1 MPNDS
6 ISILGATSGQ
16 AFAGFAGSV
25 MPGTISGITP
35 HTWVADAN
43 GLYQT
48 GTDLG
53 AEWKGLYQKMLSG
66 DLTGMTAI
74 QHLEGN
80 AEAIFENT
88 GLHKL
93 NAATQMRD
101 RMDLQR
107 EFDAMAGAL
116 LEGKID
122 AGKPLSVT
130 SYLTMEHM
138 LQGDGVLEEL
148 AVQGH
153 GLNNEPNER
162 YDGYTND
169 IQNVVDNKTLYIG
182 TGLDH
187 NQTAIAAFM
196 DDVVLGHSPFPTVF
210 INGHQIQLNQNG
222 AAEDRIGTAVRA
234 FDEAAFTKVYHSS
247 DFSTTKAVD
256 PVPVP
261 KPPASPA
268 PISVPPGGF
277 QFAYDGSLIPKTL
290 TVQTPHTWTAG
301 SDGLYHTTTDLQAEW
316 RNDYTQMLAGHGDQ
330 LTAVQR
336 MEGNAEAVF
345 ENTNLSK
352 LDAKT
357 QIRDREDLQR
367 EYDAISGAM
376 IINASVLHIDMKAA
390 FTQSSYLALEH
401 TMQSN
406 TQLEELGIQGHGLNK
421 PPSAKYN
428 GYTQDIQNVVD
439 TKTRFVGGGLDNGE
453 NAIAAFMD
461 DVILGHTPFA
471 TVEINGHLQQL
482 NQNGAR
488 EDMIA
493 KAIAGMNEA
502 AFQRVFTASNFK
514 R

>member
-1 MPNDS
+1 MAT
-6 ISILGATSGQ
+6 LGDTSGHS
-16 AFAGFAGSV
+16 FMGFAGAV
-25 MPGTISGITP
+25 MPGAISGITP
-35 HTWVADAN
+35 HNWVADEN
-43 GLYQT
+43 GRYQT
-48 GTDLG
+48 VTDLG
-53 AEWKGLYQKMLSG
+53 FEWHGLYQKMLSG
-66 DLTGMTAI
+66 DLAGMTAI

-93 NAATQMRD
+93 DGAIQMRD

-116 LEGKID
+116 LEAKID
-122 AGKPLSVT
+122 ASMPLSVT
-130 SYLTMEHM
+130 SYLNMEHV
-138 LQGDGVLEEL
+138 LQGDGVMEEL

-153 GLNNEPNER
+153 GLNNKPNER

-187 NQTAIAAFM
+187 NQKAIAAFM

-210 INGHQIQLNQNG
+210 INGHLIQLNQNG
-222 AAEDRIGTAVRA
+222 AVEDRIGTAVRA
-234 FDEAAFTKVYHSS
+234 FDEAAFTKVYQST
-247 DFSTTKAVD
+247 DFSMTKATD
-256 PVPVP
+256 PTPMP
-261 KPPASPA
+261 KPPLAPA
-268 PISVPPGGF
+268 PVHVPPSGF
-277 QFAYDGSLIPKTL
+277 QYAYDGNLIPTTL
-290 TVQTPHTWTAG
+290 TVETPHTWIAG
-301 SDGLYHTTTDLQAEW
+301 ADGLYHTATDLQTEW
-316 RNDYTQMLAGHGDQ
+316 RSDYTQMLAGHGDQ

-345 ENTNLSK
+345 ANTNLNK
-352 LDAKT
+352 LDANT
-357 QIRDREDLQR
+357 QHRDREDLQR
-367 EYDAISGAM
+367 EFDAISGATA
-376 IINASVLHIDMKAA
+376 INAQMLGIDMKAQ
-390 FTQSSYLALEH
+390 FTQVSYLALEH

-406 TQLEELGIQGHGLNK
+406 TQLEELGLQGHGLNK

-439 TKTRFVGGGLDNGE
+439 AKTKFVGGGLDNGE

-471 TVEINGHLQQL
+471 PVEINGHLEQL

-488 EDMIA
+488 EDVLA
-493 KAIAGMNEA
+493 KAVAGMNEG
-502 AFQRVFTASNFK
+502 AFSRVFTANNFK

>member
-6 ISILGATSGQ
+6 MIALGSTTNV
-16 AFAGFAGSV
+16 AFTGFAGAP
-25 MPGTISGITP
+25 MPGAITGLTP
-35 HTWVADAN
+35 HDWIADAN
-43 GLYQT
+43 GRYQT
-48 GTDLG
+48 ATDLK
-53 AEWKGLYQKMLSG
+53 AEWQGLYHRMLSG
-66 DLTGMTAI
+66 DLAGMTAI

-93 NAATQMRD
+93 NGAIQARD

-122 AGKPLSVT
+122 ASKPLSVT
-130 SYLTMEHM
+130 SYLAMEHV

-153 GLNNEPNER
+153 GLNNAANER

-169 IQNVVDNKTLYIG
+169 IQNVVDNKTLYVG

-187 NQTAIAAFM
+187 NDKAIAAFM

-210 INGHQIQLNQNG
+210 INGHLIQLNQNA
-222 AAEDRIGTAVRA
+222 AAEQRIGASVGA
-234 FDEAAFTKVYHSS
+234 FNQAAFTKVYHAS

-256 PVPVP
+256 PTPVTKPPGMPVAVPVP
-261 KPPASPA
+261 P
-268 PISVPPGGF
+268 VGF
-277 QFAYDGSLIPKTL
+277 QFAYDGSLIPTTL
-290 TVQTPHTWTAG
+290 TALTPHTWTAG
-301 SDGLYHTTTDLQAEW
+301 ADGLYHTATDLQAEW
-316 RNDYTQMLAGHGDQ
+316 RNDYTQMLAGNGHQ

-367 EYDAISGAM
+367 EFDAISGAM
-376 IINASVLHIDMKAA
+376 IINASLLHIDMKAA

-421 PPSAKYN
+421 PPSAKYK

-439 TKTRFVGGGLDNGE
+439 AKTRFVGGGLDNGE
-453 NAIAAFMD
+453 NAIAAFTD

-471 TVEINGHLQQL
+471 TVEINGRLQQL

-488 EDMIA
+488 EDLVA
-493 KAIAGMNEA
+493 KAVAGMNEA